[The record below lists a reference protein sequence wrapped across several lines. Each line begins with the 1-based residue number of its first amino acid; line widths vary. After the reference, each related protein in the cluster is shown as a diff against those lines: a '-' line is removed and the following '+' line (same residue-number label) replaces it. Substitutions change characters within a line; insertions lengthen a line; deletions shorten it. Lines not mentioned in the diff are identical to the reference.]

1 MLAIAARVPDHGVL
15 VPWRF
20 LLVQGDAREAL
31 ADRLADACVKAAEES
46 GHADASEQA
55 LRTVGKLKALFGRPP
70 LVVVV
75 VMRPD
80 PARASPCGSSSCP
93 PAPPA

>member
-1 MLAIAARVPDHGVL
+1 MLGIAARVPDHGVL

-20 LLVQGDAREAL
+20 LLVQDDAREAL
-31 ADRLADACVKAAEES
+31 AERLADACVRAAEES
-46 GHADASEQA
+46 GEADASEQA
-55 LRTVGKLKALFGRPP
+55 LRTVGKLKVLFGRPP

-80 PARASPCGSSSCP
+80 PGARIPVWEQSSRR
-93 PAPPA
+93 APPA